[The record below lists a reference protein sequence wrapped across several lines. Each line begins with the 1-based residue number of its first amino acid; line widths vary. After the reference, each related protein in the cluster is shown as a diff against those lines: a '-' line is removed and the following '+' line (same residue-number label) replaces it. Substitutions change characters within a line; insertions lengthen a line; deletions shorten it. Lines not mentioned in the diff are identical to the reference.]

1 MLERAKKVTN
11 EDGYLHI
18 EYARWADD
26 CIILIDGHQKWDWLE
41 KAAYKRLKD
50 ELCKL
55 KVELNIRPPDPDEFK
70 LPLIYKLTANLSL
83 EKSYL
88 FHSSPHKDAAKLC
101 PKHDL
106 RGDVI

>member
-1 MLERAKKVTN
+1 MISFTQRHFKKEMIVMLVRWYVAYALSYRDIEELASERGPKVDYST
-11 EDGYLHI
+11 
-18 EYARWADD
+18 
-26 CIILIDGHQKWDWLE
+26 
-41 KAAYKRLKD
+41 
-50 ELCKL
+50 
-55 KVELNIRPPDPDEFK
+55 IRPPDPDEFK
-70 LPLIYKLTANLSL
+70 LPLIYKLTANLSP